1 MVNLKGAVIPVD
13 ELKRKAAQIKLML
26 TDNDGV
32 MTDTG
37 VYYSDRGE
45 ELKRY
50 SVRDGMGVERLKKV
64 LNINTGIITG
74 ENSPSLIKRC
84 EKLGIESLYLGTKD
98 KLEVFHTI
106 LKEKKLQPENIA
118 YIGDD
123 YNDIEIIN
131 AAGLTA
137 CPADAMP
144 HITTLVDYICGAP
157 GGRGAF
163 RDFAELLIMFNQ

>member
-1 MVNLKGAVIPVD
+1 MVNLKGARIPVD
-13 ELKRKAAQIKLML
+13 ELKRKAEKISLML

-37 VYYSDRGE
+37 VYYSDTGE
-45 ELKRY
+45 AFKRY
-50 SVRDGMGVERLKKV
+50 SVRDGMGVERLRE
-64 LNINTGIITG
+64 LFGIETGIITG

-84 EKLGIESLYLGTKD
+84 DKLGISSLYLGTKN
-98 KLEVFHTI
+98 KLEVLQSI
-106 LKEKKLQPENIA
+106 LEERNLQPENIA

-123 YNDIEIIN
+123 YNDIEIIK

-163 RDFAELLIMFNQ
+163 RDFAELIIMYKE